1 MARLETSWHGAP
13 PSYLPLGLP
22 EIHRHLSGPGL
33 PCGALHEVL
42 AAAHGD
48 TPASFGFILALMAGA
63 VQARRGPAV
72 LVVSR
77 QAADFGLPYGHGL
90 QAFGLDVGRL
100 LLVRTRAGKDALWA
114 VEEILRSDAGA
125 AVVAGAVE
133 SNLDLTMSRRLN
145 LAAATAGTPLL
156 LQRPPSATATSAATT
171 RWRIAAAPASRDRFD
186 AFAHWRWQA
195 SLERCRNGR
204 PGHWTLEW
212 DHVAHRLRLAEVVA
226 DRTPAAGR
234 RQAVRRAV

>member
-1 MARLETSWHGAP
+1 MAQLETSWHGAP
-13 PSYLPLGLP
+13 PSYLSLGLP
-22 EIHRHLSGPGL
+22 EIHRHLPGPGL

-48 TPASFGFILALMAGA
+48 APASFGFTLALMAGA
-63 VQARRGPAV
+63 LQARRGPAV

-77 QAADFGLPYGHGL
+77 QAADFGQPYGHGL
-90 QAFGLDVGRL
+90 RPFGLDVARL

-114 VEEILRSDAGA
+114 VEETLRSDSGA
-125 AVVAGAVE
+125 AVVAGIVE
-133 SNLDLTMSRRLN
+133 HDLDLTMSRRLN

-156 LQRPPSATATSAATT
+156 LLRPPAATATSAATT

-186 AFAHWRWQA
+186 AFAQWRWQVA
-195 SLERCRNGR
+195 LERCRNGR

-212 DHVAHRLRLAEVVA
+212 DHVAYRLRLAEVVA
-226 DRTPAAGR
+226 DRAPAAGA
-234 RQAVRRAV
+234 RQAIRHVV